1 MILTRNLCLNRINNV
16 NFSIQKTIDSLIEN
30 SKFNET
36 IVKNIDT
43 TLQEMIRIL
52 FK

>member
-1 MILTRNLCLNRINNV
+1 MKTRISEN
-16 NFSIQKTIDSLIEN
+16 SLIEN

-52 FK
+52 FKEFKIT